1 MSNIRFI
8 ASSESNQPSLSKT
21 DWLDIAVYGEL
32 NDDQTAL
39 KEEIRP
45 LIQKAVESAVPLRVK
60 VSLVLV
66 GNGIT
71 SKVHDFSHAGPDRI
85 FLYDHISFSDHNLSD
100 IVIALKH
107 FSKEYK
113 PSVIL
118 FSSSDFSSLLAET
131 LATELNLSFADHISD
146 FKIQPNKDLSS
157 PREEQQPIFQAVAQS
172 RPQIVTVR
180 TETLPIRP
188 VSPRS
193 VGEIILCELPDELF
207 LRQIEKGSS

>member
-1 MSNIRFI
+1 MNNIRFF

-45 LIQKAVESAVPLRVK
+45 LIQKAIALAAPLRVK

-66 GNGIT
+66 GNGLT
-71 SKVHDFSHAGPDRI
+71 SQIHNFSHSGPDRI
-85 FLYDHISFSDHNLSD
+85 FLYDHISFSDQNISN
-100 IVIALKH
+100 IAIALKH

-118 FSSSDFSSLLAET
+118 FSCSDFSARLAT
-131 LATELNLSFADHISD
+131 ALATELDLSFADHISD
-146 FKIQPNKDLSS
+146 FRIQPNKDLFST
-157 PREEQQPIFQAVAQS
+157 REEEQPIFRIIAQA
-172 RPQIVTVR
+172 RPQILTVQ
-180 TETLPIRP
+180 TESLSIETITLHPI
-188 VSPRS
+188 
-193 VGEIILCELPDELF
+193 GEIILCELPDELY
-207 LRQIEKGSS
+207 LRQIEEGSS

>member
-1 MSNIRFI
+1 LSNIRFV
-8 ASSESNQPSLSKT
+8 ASSESSQPSLSKT

-32 NDDQTAL
+32 NDDQKAL

-71 SKVHDFSHAGPDRI
+71 SKVHDFSHLGPDRI

-131 LATELNLSFADHISD
+131 LATELNLSFAIIFRILKYSLIKTCLPPRRTTANLSGGRSIETADNNGPNRNTSD
-146 FKIQPNKDLSS
+146 PVCQP
-157 PREEQQPIFQAVAQS
+157 
-172 RPQIVTVR
+172 
-180 TETLPIRP
+180 TLR
-188 VSPRS
+188 R
-193 VGEIILCELPDELF
+193 
-207 LRQIEKGSS
+207 